1 MSADKITLM
10 QEKLKEIFQYEKSD
24 LDFGIYKI
32 LNLKRKEI
40 QEFIDVELKDLIKE
54 KFAELESAESDF
66 DSDKLEKLRVE
77 LEEAT
82 GEKISVLRKNTNPKG
97 KLKDYIELEKN
108 INSRKNLEDVEEDIY
123 DRILTFF
130 SRYYLDGDFISKGIY
145 SNANKYSIPYNGD
158 EVYLHWA
165 NKDQYYVK
173 TTEDFKDFKF
183 VEKGYE
189 IHFKIKEVDVE
200 QNNNKS
206 DEKKSFIYLN
216 HELKGKTL
224 VFYFDYRGIHDS
236 ELAELKDLTEFKTAD
251 KKSVLDYNFIKMRK
265 DLGVDKS
272 SLSELNF
279 LNQKYKNK
287 ITNVESESSVLKWY
301 LNKYI
306 SKNSSDYFIHKDL
319 NGFLKRELDF
329 YIKNEMFNI
338 DKVDDEDEIT
348 FNLKKIKTFKEIS
361 SLIIEFLA
369 QIENFQ
375 LKLWEKKKFVVS
387 TDYCITLDYIDE
399 KHYSEILKNEKQL
412 AEWKQLGFIDGS
424 IDVKYLKEHPTLV
437 LDTKFYDV
445 DFKYQIL
452 SEIEDLE
459 ENTNGV
465 LINSENFQALN
476 LMLEKYREKI
486 KCCYIDPPYNTEG
499 DGFLYKDSFKHSS
512 WMSFIEERAN
522 ISYNFLNHE
531 DGIFYSS
538 IDDNEV
544 SSY

>member
-287 ITNVESESSVLKWY
+287 ITNVDTSSFD
-301 LNKYI
+301 I
-306 SKNSSDYFIHKDL
+306 ASK
-319 NGFLKRELDF
+319 
-329 YIKNEMFNI
+329 
-338 DKVDDEDEIT
+338 
-348 FNLKKIKTFKEIS
+348 
-361 SLIIEFLA
+361 
-369 QIENFQ
+369 
-375 LKLWEKKKFVVS
+375 
-387 TDYCITLDYIDE
+387 
-399 KHYSEILKNEKQL
+399 
-412 AEWKQLGFIDGS
+412 
-424 IDVKYLKEHPTLV
+424 
-437 LDTKFYDV
+437 
-445 DFKYQIL
+445 
-452 SEIEDLE
+452 
-459 ENTNGV
+459 
-465 LINSENFQALN
+465 
-476 LMLEKYREKI
+476 
-486 KCCYIDPPYNTEG
+486 
-499 DGFLYKDSFKHSS
+499 
-512 WMSFIEERAN
+512 
-522 ISYNFLNHE
+522 
-531 DGIFYSS
+531 
-538 IDDNEV
+538 
-544 SSY
+544 